1 MIAASHQ
8 QHLPLTLAFDPRLP
22 LPHQVHHLQLAA
34 GRPLIPRFF
43 HQEAVKRCPPE
54 RQHYFLSPMPLAAL
68 PTLRFK
74 LDRELIRYPLPQPL
88 PPLYSPLL
96 GLTVETVAMI
106 TMPISRAPRLRL
118 ALSPSLLGCRVHLH

>member
-8 QHLPLTLAFDPRLP
+8 QHLDHLPLPLAFDPQLP
-22 LPHQVHHLQLAA
+22 LPHQVYHLQLAD

-43 HQEAVKRCPPE
+43 HQEAVKRC
-54 RQHYFLSPMPLAAL
+54 SPMPLTAL
-68 PTLRFK
+68 PILRFK

-96 GLTVETVAMI
+96 GLPVETVAMI

>member
-8 QHLPLTLAFDPRLP
+8 QHLDHLPHPLAFDPQLP
-22 LPHQVHHLQLAA
+22 LPHQVYHLQLAD

-43 HQEAVKRCPPE
+43 HQEAVKRC
-54 RQHYFLSPMPLAAL
+54 SPMPLIAH

-88 PPLYSPLL
+88 A
-96 GLTVETVAMI
+96 VETVAMI

>member
-8 QHLPLTLAFDPRLP
+8 QHLDHLPHPLAFDPQLP
-22 LPHQVHHLQLAA
+22 LPHQVYHLQLAD

-43 HQEAVKRCPPE
+43 HQEAVKRC
-54 RQHYFLSPMPLAAL
+54 SPMPLIAH

-96 GLTVETVAMI
+96 GLPVETVAMI